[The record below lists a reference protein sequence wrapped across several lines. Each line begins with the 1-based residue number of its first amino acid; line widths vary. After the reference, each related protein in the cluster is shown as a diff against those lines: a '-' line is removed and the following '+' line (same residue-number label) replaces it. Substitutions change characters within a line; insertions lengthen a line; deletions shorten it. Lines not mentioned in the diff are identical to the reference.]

1 MSVRDGET
9 MSEGRLA
16 GKTIVVSGGTK
27 GVGRSASEA
36 FAREGARVVIGGRD
50 ERNALESI
58 KRIRECGSD
67 GLFIYTDLEKVD
79 DCRKLFEEGASR
91 FDRIDG
97 FFNYAGITSVSALDS
112 CDVET
117 FDRIMNVNF
126 RSCFFCC
133 QEAIKHMRRTG
144 GGSIVLTGSPH
155 AWSGLKDRA
164 VYACSKGVIY
174 TLSQHIAHNYASD
187 KIRCN
192 YLTLGWTATEGE
204 IALKSSLGES
214 EEALRRRAAELSPMG
229 RILEPD
235 EYNDAL
241 IYFMSD
247 ASSMTSGSVL
257 NVTGGL
263 FL

>member
-1 MSVRDGET
+1 MSKE
-9 MSEGRLA
+9 RLV

-27 GVGRSASEA
+27 GVGRSAVEA

-50 ERNALESI
+50 ESSALKSINRVRNL
-58 KRIRECGSD
+58 GSD
-67 GLFIYTDLEKVD
+67 ALFVRTDLENVD
-79 DCRKLFEEGASR
+79 DCRNLFEQGASR
-91 FDRIDG
+91 FGRIDG
-97 FFNYAGITSVSALDS
+97 FFNYAGITSVASLDS

-126 RSCFFCC
+126 RACFFCC
-133 QEAIKHMRRTG
+133 QEAIKHMRKVG

-155 AWSGLKDRA
+155 AWAGLKDRA
-164 VYACSKGVIY
+164 VYACSKGVLY
-174 TLSQHIAHNYASD
+174 TLSQHIAHNYASER
-187 KIRCN
+187 IRCN

-204 IALKSSLGES
+204 IALKESLGES

-235 EYNDAL
+235 EYNEAL
-241 IYFMSD
+241 IYLMSD
-247 ASSMTSGSVL
+247 DSAMTSGGVL
-257 NVTGGL
+257 NVTGGF